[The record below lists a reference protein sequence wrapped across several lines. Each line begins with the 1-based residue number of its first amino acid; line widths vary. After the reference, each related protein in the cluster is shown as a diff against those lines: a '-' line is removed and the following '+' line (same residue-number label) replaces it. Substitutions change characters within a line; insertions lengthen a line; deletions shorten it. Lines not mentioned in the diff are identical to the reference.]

1 MLLRLARAFDSLI
14 KIDLMKPPDDAT
26 RLLTAFEE
34 SSEEILQFIR
44 WLVEQ
49 ESMSRDAE
57 AARRIAGNLAD
68 RLASDGAAV
77 DLVGDP
83 RHGASLR
90 ARYTLGGGES
100 TADDKQL
107 LVVGHLDT
115 VWPSGTLARRPF
127 HTSDGRAY
135 GPGIFDMKSGVALAR
150 FALRAIKETGRATKR
165 NITVLMTCD
174 EETGSHFSREI
185 IEQEARAAHTALV
198 LEPPIP
204 GGTVK
209 TARKGVG
216 EFELIAHGRSSH
228 AGNDPRAGVSAV
240 TEMAH
245 QILAINALCDYER
258 GTTLNVGVVRGG
270 VLSNVVA
277 AESRASI
284 DMRFKTVEEGRRITE
299 AMESLQPVLDGARL
313 EVRGGINRP
322 PLVRTPEI
330 GALFEHARGLA
341 SEIGYELR
349 EGAVGGGSDGN
360 FIAALGVPVLD
371 GLGVDGAGA
380 HAEHEHII
388 IDDIPRRAAL
398 LARLIETV

>member
-1 MLLRLARAFDSLI
+1 I
-14 KIDLMKPPDDAT
+14 
-26 RLLTAFEE
+26 
-34 SSEEILQFIR
+34 
-44 WLVEQ
+44 
-49 ESMSRDAE
+49 
-57 AARRIAGNLAD
+57 
-68 RLASDGAAV
+68 
-77 DLVGDP
+77 
-83 RHGASLR
+83 
-90 ARYTLGGGES
+90 
-100 TADDKQL
+100 
-107 LVVGHLDT
+107 
-115 VWPSGTLARRPF
+115 
-127 HTSDGRAY
+127 
-135 GPGIFDMKSGVALAR
+135 
-150 FALRAIKETGRATKR
+150 
-165 NITVLMTCD
+165 LMTCD

-185 IEQEARAAHTALV
+185 IEQEARTAHTALV

-245 QILAINALCDYER
+245 QILAVNALCDYER
-258 GTTLNVGVVRGG
+258 GTTLNVGVVSGG

-284 DMRFKTVEEGRRITE
+284 DMRFRTVEEGRRITE
-299 AMESLQPVLDGARL
+299 AMESLRPTLDGARL

-388 IDDIPRRAAL
+388 ISDIPRRAAL

>member
-1 MLLRLARAFDSLI
+1 
-14 KIDLMKPPDDAT
+14 
-26 RLLTAFEE
+26 
-34 SSEEILQFIR
+34 
-44 WLVEQ
+44 
-49 ESMSRDAE
+49 MSRDAE
-57 AARRIAGNLAD
+57 ATRRIAENLAD
-68 RLASDGAAV
+68 QLAGDGAHV
-77 DLVGDP
+77 DLVSDP
-83 RHGASLR
+83 RYGATLR
-90 ARYTLGGGES
+90 ARYTFNSDE
-100 TADDKQL
+100 AHKKQL
-107 LVVGHLDT
+107 LIVGHLDT
-115 VWPSGTLARRPF
+115 VWPAGTLAARPF
-127 HTSDGRAY
+127 RISDGRAY
-135 GPGIFDMKSGVALAR
+135 GPGIFDMKSGIAIAR
-150 FALRAIKETGRATKR
+150 FALRAIKEAGRATNR
-165 NITVLMTCD
+165 NVTMLMTCD
-174 EETGSHFSREI
+174 EETGSHFSREL
-185 IEQEARAAHTALV
+185 IEQEAEASHTALV

-245 QILAINALCDYER
+245 QILAVNALCDYER

-277 AESRASI
+277 AEVRASI
-284 DMRFKTVEEGRRITE
+284 DMRFTTVEEGARITE
-299 AMESLQPVLDGARL
+299 AIESLRPVLGGARL

-322 PLVRTPEI
+322 PLVRTAEI
-330 GALFEHARGLA
+330 GALFEQARRLA

-388 IDDIPRRAAL
+388 ISDIPRRAAL